1 MAIDLMVSPD
11 LTVYLRA
18 ITGVGAGRIVAVG
31 CGRSVATGSG
41 VLGTAVPPVVVDA
54 DPVPTGVG
62 RAVVLGV
69 ATGVAMGAGLE
80 RFDDSGVVMPC
91 PPGASV
97 RCAIG

>member
-54 DPVPTGVG
+54 ALVPTGVG
-62 RAVVLGV
+62 RAVGLGV
-69 ATGVAMGAGLE
+69 VTGVAVGTRLE
-80 RFDDSGVVMPC
+80 RFDDSGVVMP
-91 PPGASV
+91 
-97 RCAIG
+97 